1 LFHTDEKFV
10 VDKNAALRIKPVLR

>member
-1 LFHTDEKFV
+1 LFHDEKFV